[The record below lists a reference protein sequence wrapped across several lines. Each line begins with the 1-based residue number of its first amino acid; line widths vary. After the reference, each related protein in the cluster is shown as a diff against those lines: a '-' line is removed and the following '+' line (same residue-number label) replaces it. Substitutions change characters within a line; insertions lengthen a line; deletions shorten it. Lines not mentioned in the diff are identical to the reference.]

1 MTELEKLK
9 LFCRKKMSEFP
20 HFKEDIIMLYEL
32 AEMEIEDGE
41 SETEEINKAL
51 ESINDVIYGEG

>member
-9 LFCRKKMSEFP
+9 LLCIKKIFKFP
-20 HFKEDIIMLYEL
+20 SFKEDIIMLYEL